1 VGFTAEVTLKE
12 LVTLGATYQIPVMED
27 LGSGTLIDLSA
38 YGVFK
43 EPTVQESI
51 KAGADIV
58 TFSGDKLLGGP
69 QAGIIAGKKEMV
81 DAVKKNPLTR
91 ALRIDKLTLAALEST
106 LRLYWDE
113 DQAISRIP
121 TLRMLTLPIEII
133 EKRAESLLH
142 RLEKIEDHRLKAQL
156 ADCMSRSGG
165 GALPLLDLPSK
176 CLTIAIKGVSPN
188 SIGAA
193 MRNYTTPIIGRIE
206 DDKFILDVR
215 TVQDDELHMIQ
226 NAFEKLLRGPDHDD

>member
-1 VGFTAEVTLKE
+1 
-12 LVTLGATYQIPVMED
+12 M
-27 LGSGTLIDLSA
+27 
-38 YGVFK
+38 
-43 EPTVQESI
+43 
-51 KAGADIV
+51 
-58 TFSGDKLLGGP
+58 GDKLLGGP
-69 QAGIIAGKKEMV
+69 QAGIIAGKKEIV

-113 DQAISRIP
+113 DQAVSQIP

-142 RLEKIEDHRLKAQL
+142 RLEKIEDRRLEAQL
-156 ADCMSRSGG
+156 ADCTSRSGG

-176 CLTIAIKGVSPN
+176 CLAIAIKGMSPN
-188 SIGAA
+188 SIEAA
-193 MRNYTTPIIGRIE
+193 MRNDATPIVGRIE

-215 TVQDDELHMIQ
+215 TVQDDELQMIQ